1 MIDVFLASTQHRV
14 QYGQVAWPEPL
25 PLLSPCPLS
34 SLHEE
39 VSSCP
44 TPPPPPSRPDSQ
56 PLLCL
61 QTALFGPAPPSQPV
75 SALVSPKACLGK
87 MGTTPRTRWTGGACG
102 GARGF
107 PQAQSPWPCRRPV
120 TIKPPSTRGI
130 PSPST
135 ASRSY
140 LLSARHRLEPGNQ
153 VPAAPWMTGQ

>member
-1 MIDVFLASTQHRV
+1 MDEWPGLSLCLCSVPAPCPASTRRS
-14 QYGQVAWPEPL
+14 APAPI
-25 PLLSPCPLS
+25 
-34 SLHEE
+34 
-39 VSSCP
+39 
-44 TPPPPPSRPDSQ
+44 PPPPPSRPDSQ

-61 QTALFGPAPPSQPV
+61 QTAPLGPAPPSQRV
-75 SALVSPKACLGK
+75 SALLSPKACPGE
-87 MGTTPRTRWTGGACG
+87 MGTTPRTRWTGGACW

-130 PSPST
+130 PSPSA

-140 LLSARHRLEPGNQ
+140 LLSARRRLEPGNQ